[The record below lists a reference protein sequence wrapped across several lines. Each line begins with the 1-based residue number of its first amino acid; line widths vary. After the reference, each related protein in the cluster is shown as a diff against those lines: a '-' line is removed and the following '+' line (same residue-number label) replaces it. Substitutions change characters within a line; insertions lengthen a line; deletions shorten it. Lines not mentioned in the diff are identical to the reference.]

1 MLIYAG
7 FSSREEMGF
16 ASLSPVHNEAGKE
29 EGLQEVRSTVNHLRV
44 FELSISDIQNI
55 NALMLA
61 AQ

>member
-1 MLIYAG
+1 
-7 FSSREEMGF
+7 MGF
-16 ASLSPVHNEAGKE
+16 ASVSSVHNKAGKK
-29 EGLQEVRSTVNHLRV
+29 EGPQDVHSTVNHLRV